1 MPGCHDVDQALT
13 YMEFDSGAAG
23 DAEASR
29 NSSYGHDIRA
39 EIIGTDGSIFIG
51 MLRNPAVTVRTG
63 KGSSYNIIPDFQARF
78 HEAYCLEL
86 QHFADC
92 VRIKTKPLVTE
103 VDAAV
108 NLEIALA
115 ATQSWS
121 TGRPVKIQYQTK
133 KLTV

>member
-1 MPGCHDVDQALT
+1 
-13 YMEFDSGAAG
+13 G

-92 VRIKTKPLVTE
+92 VRIKTKPL
-103 VDAAV
+103 
-108 NLEIALA
+108 
-115 ATQSWS
+115 
-121 TGRPVKIQYQTK
+121 
-133 KLTV
+133 

>member
-1 MPGCHDVDQALT
+1 MKRTVW
-13 YMEFDSGAAG
+13 
-23 DAEASR
+23 R
-29 NSSYGHDIRA
+29 
-39 EIIGTDGSIFIG
+39 
-51 MLRNPAVTVRTG
+51 LR
-63 KGSSYNIIPDFQARF
+63 
-78 HEAYCLEL
+78 
-86 QHFADC
+86 HFADC